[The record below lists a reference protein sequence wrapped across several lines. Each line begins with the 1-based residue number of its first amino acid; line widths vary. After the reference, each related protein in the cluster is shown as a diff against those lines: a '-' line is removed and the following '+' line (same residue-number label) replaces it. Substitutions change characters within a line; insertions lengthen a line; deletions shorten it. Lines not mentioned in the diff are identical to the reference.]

1 MKLNILIFQNYLN
14 LKFNFLLIII
24 IILKMLNPEENISLF
39 PGLNSPNPILN
50 KYYEQS
56 LANIIYV
63 SIRIPKSITNF
74 PA

>member
-24 IILKMLNPEENISLF
+24 IILKMLNLEENISLF

>member
-1 MKLNILIFQNYLN
+1 
-14 LKFNFLLIII
+14 
-24 IILKMLNPEENISLF
+24 MLNPEENISLF

-56 LANIIYV
+56 LANIIWV